1 MSRAL
6 TISGHST
13 LAPEV
18 LGARRGWALR
28 WRRRELHVVRG
39 SRGCRIAPAPPWP
52 SPSHLK
58 RCSSRPSRSAWNL
71 TRRCG
76 PEPGGGSDRVPG
88 AGGGREAGIQREGR
102 RGRCGWA
109 LPSPSGPTS
118 LDPPRSALP
127 CPGGLGAVP
136 RPVPGSS
143 QVRLPCQLWAPR
155 SQPASC
161 SGAVSAQEVPTG
173 DDNDDDDNN
182 NKWS

>member
-1 MSRAL
+1 MSRSL
-6 TISGHST
+6 TIGGRST

-88 AGGGREAGIQREGR
+88 WVGAGRPGSNGRGGGDGAP
-102 RGRCGWA
+102 
-109 LPSPSGPTS
+109 PSPALSQQPDLLGS
-118 LDPPRSALP
+118 PRSALP
-127 CPGGLGAVP
+127 CPGGSGAVP
-136 RPVPGSS
+136 GPVPGSS
-143 QVRLPCQLWAPR
+143 QARLRCQLRAPR

-161 SGAVSAQEVPTG
+161 SGGTVCRQCPRGADYS
-173 DDNDDDDNN
+173 DDDDN
-182 NKWS
+182 KWS